1 MIKMLTFNGKLSSRL
16 LLNLLHSVW
25 AIPCVLIIRLLRP
38 IILIR
43 IGTLF
48 SGRIG
53 HFAKD
58 AGIQW
63 IENKTNGND
72 INIYWLDK
80 DTCNKQWEK
89 MVRRNFFVH
98 AWVEYVHV
106 WNKYIYGG
114 EKHYRPSSITG
125 SRDIKG
131 LLESNNFGMLKFLE
145 DEEKE
150 AKEWLINKGWND
162 GEPFVCIQV
171 RDTAYLGSEEFHL
184 NYDWDYHDYRNSNIS
199 TYILAIKWL
208 LEQGVFVLRMGKK
221 VNKKTPFNHP
231 KFVDYPFCSDKSD
244 LLDIWLFANCNLCIS
259 TGSGPDAISD
269 IYRRPVVFLNY
280 LPLVDMF
287 SWSFSINHPKNLVWK
302 DTGKALTLDDYLNYA
317 FYFTEEYIN
326 SNIEI
331 IDLTQEEILD
341 VVIECW
347 SYIQGDRVDSK
358 NDIDMQK
365 IFWNKIVSNKNS
377 KDYHGY
383 IHKKSRISTVFL
395 DKNLHE

>member
-1 MIKMLTFNGKLSSRL
+1 MRKINTLTLIQG
-16 LLNLLHSVW
+16 VW
-25 AIPCVLIIRLLRP
+25 AIPCVFIIRLLRP

>member
-1 MIKMLTFNGKLSSRL
+1 VINFGVVNDKLSSRL

-269 IYRRPVVFLNY
+269 IYRRPVVLLNY

>member
-1 MIKMLTFNGKLSSRL
+1 MVNDKLSSRL

-259 TGSGPDAISD
+259 TASGPDAISD

-302 DTGKALTLDDYLNYA
+302 DTGKALTLDDYLNHA

>member
-1 MIKMLTFNGKLSSRL
+1 MKFIFNDKLSSKL
-16 LLNLLHSVW
+16 LLNLLHSIW

-287 SWSFSINHPKNLVWK
+287 SWSFSINYPKNLVWK

>member
-1 MIKMLTFNGKLSSRL
+1 MSYSLIPSFKDKLNPRL
-16 LLNLLHSVW
+16 LVNLLHSVW

-287 SWSFSINHPKNLVWK
+287 SWS
-302 DTGKALTLDDYLNYA
+302 
-317 FYFTEEYIN
+317 
-326 SNIEI
+326 
-331 IDLTQEEILD
+331 
-341 VVIECW
+341 
-347 SYIQGDRVDSK
+347 
-358 NDIDMQK
+358 
-365 IFWNKIVSNKNS
+365 
-377 KDYHGY
+377 
-383 IHKKSRISTVFL
+383 
-395 DKNLHE
+395 

>member
-1 MIKMLTFNGKLSSRL
+1 MKFSFNDKLSSRL
-16 LLNLLHSVW
+16 LVNLLYSVW